1 MFANIKTAT
10 LYIGSNGWWVVG
22 VRGSDALSIPL
33 WFVTFRWGGTAFD
46 VHLNDVQGCS
56 IYGGNHLLT
65 KYISFV
71 PSFISTFWHCADW
84 ARVWQGTGRRNKADI
99 ITYSPTVPILSH
111 CPVSP
116 PTPASY
122 WVSTGYLRD
131 IYYLLGIYWI
141 STGYLPGFYFVS
153 LNLLCIYW
161 VTTGYLLDW
170 ISTLD
175 PLDIYSVSTGY
186 LVCI

>member
-1 MFANIKTAT
+1 MFANINYLATSMFANIKTAT
-10 LYIGSNGWWVVG
+10 LYIGSYGWWVVEVG
-22 VRGSDALSIPL
+22 VRGVRCIVHSL

-116 PTPASY
+116 PTPAATGFLLDIYGISTIY

-131 IYYLLGIYWI
+131 IYRVFTLYLW
-141 STGYLPGFYFVS
+141 
-153 LNLLCIYW
+153 
-161 VTTGYLLDW
+161 
-170 ISTLD
+170 
-175 PLDIYSVSTGY
+175 IYSVSIG
-186 LVCI
+186 